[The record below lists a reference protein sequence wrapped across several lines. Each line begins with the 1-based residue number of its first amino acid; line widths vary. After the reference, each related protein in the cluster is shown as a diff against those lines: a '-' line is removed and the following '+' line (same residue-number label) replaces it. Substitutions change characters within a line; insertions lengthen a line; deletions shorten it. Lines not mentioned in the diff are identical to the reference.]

1 MYVHASASDGCMC
14 TLEREIEV
22 CAETTADDACAYY
35 VSVTQMH
42 VHAFASR
49 LTRRRVV
56 AAHELELVAMTA
68 LLIASKHQ
76 ELSPQGVQV
85 SAAAFY
91 S

>member
-1 MYVHASASDGCMC
+1 MQRPRPRLTRRRVVAAH
-14 TLEREIEV
+14 ERTCV
-22 CAETTADDACAYY
+22 LQRHVDACACY
-35 VSVTQMH
+35 VSVKQMH

-49 LTRRRVV
+49 LTRRRVA